1 MKKLSHIFILMLCIF
16 LFVGCKT
23 TNKENNK
30 DEQEQEQV
38 KDPVKEPVKPVAS
51 FGGELKILMRNPN
64 TLNPL
69 LNNDRTVDQ
78 VLKLVF
84 DSLFLLDEQE
94 KPMPNLVE
102 SYELSSSGTILTI
115 NLKKNILFHDDEELH
130 SDDVIYSINTIKNAS
145 EDSIYKVCVENYKR
159 VSAVDEYTFKI
170 YFDQP
175 FAFSLYTLN
184 FPIIPKHHYESNEN
198 STLNPIG
205 TGAYSFVNFATMKEL
220 NLKANQKWFKGNL
233 YVEKIK
239 GVITRDKNSDSDAF
253 NQKVVDLINPTK
265 FDWQHYAE
273 TKGVSLT
280 EYDTYYYTFLGFNFN
295 NNILSDKNIRKA
307 IAYAIDR
314 ESIIKNEFLNHA
326 HITDYPIHPISW
338 LNKEDALMYNKN
350 IEKSKELI
358 TTAGYSDSDGDELLD
373 KNINSVKQN
382 LSLRLLVNN
391 ENPLRLNIANKIK
404 EYLEEVGFII
414 NIDSVDNIT
423 YSQKIMNKDFDIL
436 LSEWKLS
443 PIPDFTFAFH
453 SSQIE
458 EGNNF
463 INYSNVDMD
472 RILETIFRSTNE
484 KELLTAIGEF
494 KNIIAEELPYYSL
507 FFRTSAIISN
517 QKVYGQ
523 LNPSIY
529 NNYRGIENLFIFE
542 Q

>member
-1 MKKLSHIFILMLCIF
+1 MLCIF

-23 TNKENNK
+23 TNKGNNK

-102 SYELSSSGTILTI
+102 SYELSSSATTITI
-115 NLKKNILFHDDEELH
+115 NLKKNILFHDGEELH

-184 FPIIPKHHYESNEN
+184 FPIIPKHHYDSNEN

>member
-23 TNKENNK
+23 TNKGNNK

-102 SYELSSSGTILTI
+102 SYELSSSATTITI
-115 NLKKNILFHDDEELH
+115 NLKKNILFHDGEELH

-184 FPIIPKHHYESNEN
+184 FPIIPKHHYDSNEN